1 MSIQYPYTHPH
12 MRQTK
17 GAWKNRE
24 NISMSCFHCRSPEH
38 RQQNARILY
47 HNTKWH
53 KIDEWWKR
61 RDIKSTD
68 SFNDQILHIDYD
80 RQAANRNCW
89 HRMRE
94 LRTRLADGWTAKKI
108 PRKNDTKRY
117 NSARHTISG
126 IYVWQYPTHIQFISY
141 NAVRMPCRRW
151 MVDID
156 GFSRIEEWNIFW
168 TTASTRKRSG
178 IGVGSIP
185 PNVIIF
191 IMLHTSY
198 AHQFI
203 QTPYYIRKDWY
214 MPFTV
219 VWQICTLNT
228 TYEHTTINSWR

>member
-1 MSIQYPYTHPH
+1 MRKARHKINWFIQ
-12 MRQTK
+12 
-17 GAWKNRE
+17 WS
-24 NISMSCFHCRSPEH
+24 NIAHWLWQAGRKSKLLT
-38 RQQNARILY
+38 QNARATHTIGRWM
-47 HNTKWH
+47 NRQKNPEKKRH
-53 KIDEWWKR
+53 KTLQFGQTHK
-61 RDIKSTD
+61 
-68 SFNDQILHIDYD
+68 Y
-80 RQAANRNCW
+80 A
-89 HRMRE
+89 
-94 LRTRLADGWTAKKI
+94 
-108 PRKNDTKRY
+108 
-117 NSARHTISG
+117 HTISG

-156 GFSRIEEWNIFW
+156 GFTRIEEWNIFW

-228 TYEHTTINSWR
+228 TYAHTTINSWR